1 MKMTKTTKTTRAGIL
16 LALAST
22 LPVALFAQTAPK
34 ASGTSGGITEL
45 EKFIVTE
52 SAAAAA
58 GGLMPTSRASD
69 SVFGSAKS
77 ILDIPRSVTV
87 LTPELMQKLGVRN
100 FDDVARVIPGGERP
114 NFYGVPGTPFIRG
127 DFAGTFFNGMQRA
140 FQRNEMPTSFGSL
153 DGMDI
158 VRGPAPGTYGPTQ
171 GGGDINFLPKSPYFD
186 KFRGSIRTTVGSH
199 DYFNSQLDVGGP
211 ILAFGKPMAYRISL
225 TSQNAGSY
233 YKNVKN
239 DYNSL
244 YGALKAQI
252 SPDVS
257 LFTGAE
263 YYNYK
268 SNENAGWNRVTQDL
282 LTNGNYIVGE
292 AIDRR
297 SAAAGGYVLPGA
309 VPFIGFGGAAA
320 TIGNN
325 LFDNS
330 GGAIIPPASYV
341 ATLSPQLQAL
351 LNPTTGAYTSAFFNA
366 GGKALTTKITGD
378 QVVADPGDFANAQ
391 NFLYFAD
398 LVNTRSSSL
407 TLKNQFIIDWIESEK
422 VSSYGYAFNMKQF
435 IVENKI
441 TVDQKFNGILSSLA
455 SGGSIRYSWA
465 QQLQD
470 FAAEPFSRR
479 DISQKQ
485 ISANSVILTGPQR
498 PLFGDTRNLWSQGA
512 STDLYQLA
520 LFSVGE
526 LKFSDAFSTFV
537 SARVEGASFKN
548 TIPGSYERNARRGQQ
563 VAKGGKNYYMAS
575 VNPVYKISPN
585 VSLYASGVYG
595 TALTPSQAGTVASEA
610 NFGETG
616 LVEGGVKVSL
626 LDNTLFAGLSV
637 FDSTRRRFNNFTN
650 AQDGLRSQGVELEST
665 WMVTKQF
672 SLIANYGVK
681 ETQLITRPGYRYGA
695 AQDYY
700 TPLISGGLAIDFGDA
715 TGLIAKNNPDGLFAG
730 SPQGSANLI
739 ASYDLGNG
747 IEISGG
753 PRIRGSYYHNY
764 ERSLSLPSTVI
775 WGANV
780 YYRRGQIQIM
790 LELTNI
796 TSEDYFNGSD
806 PVFASNTIITK
817 APPIQGKLNF
827 TYKF

>member
-58 GGLMPTSRASD
+58 GGLLPTSRASD

-77 ILDIPRSVTV
+77 VLDIPRSVTV

-171 GGGDINFLPKSPYFD
+171 GGGYINFLPKSPYFD

-252 SPDVS
+252 APDVS

-309 VPFIGFGGAAA
+309 GPFIGFGGAAA

-398 LVNTRSSSL
+398 LVNTRSSTL

-595 TALTPSQAGTVASEA
+595 TALTPSQGGNVSSEA

-650 AQDGLRSQGVELEST
+650 AHDGLRSQGVELEST

>member
-1 MKMTKTTKTTRAGIL
+1 MITKTIRAGIL
-16 LALAST
+16 LALAGT
-22 LPVALFAQTAPK
+22 LPSALFAQTAPK
-34 ASGTSGGITEL
+34 TSGTSGGITEL

-87 LTPELMQKLGVRN
+87 LTPELMQKLGVRS

-114 NFYGVPGTPFIRG
+114 NYYGVPGTPFIRG

-158 VRGPAPGTYGPTQ
+158 VRGPAPGNDGPTQ
-171 GGGDINFLPKSPYFD
+171 GGGYINFLPKSPYYD
-186 KFRGSIRTTVGSH
+186 KFRGSIRTTIGTY
-199 DYFNSQLDVGGP
+199 DYFNTQIDVGGP
-211 ILAFGKPMAYRISL
+211 VLAMGKPMAYRISL
-225 TSQNAGSY
+225 TNQNADSY
-233 YKNVKN
+233 YNNVKN
-239 DYNSL
+239 DYVSI
-244 YGALKAQI
+244 YGALKAQLA
-252 SPDVS
+252 SDLS

-263 YYNYK
+263 FYSYK

-282 LTNGNYIVGE
+282 INNGNYIVGE
-292 AIDRR
+292 AINQT

-309 VPFIGFGGAAA
+309 VPFIGMFAPS
-320 TIGNN
+320 IGSSS
-325 LFDNS
+325 FDNS
-330 GGAIIPPASYV
+330 GGAIVPPASYV
-341 ATLSPQLQAL
+341 ATLPPQLRAL
-351 LNPTTGAYTSAFFNA
+351 LHPTTGAYTSSFFNA
-366 GGKALTTKITGD
+366 GGKALTTKIKGN
-378 QVVADPGDFANAQ
+378 QVLADAGDFANAQ
-391 NFLYFAD
+391 NFLFFAD
-398 LVNTRSSSL
+398 VVNTRSSNL
-407 TLKNQFIIDWIESEK
+407 TLKNQFLIDWIDTEK
-422 VSSYGYAFNMKQF
+422 VSSYGYAFSMKQF
-435 IVENKI
+435 IVENKLSAE
-441 TVDQKFNGILSSLA
+441 QKFSGLLSSLTSGA
-455 SGGSIRYSWA
+455 SVRYSWA
-465 QQLQD
+465 NQLQD

-498 PLFGDTRNLWSQGA
+498 PLVGDTRNLWSQGA

-526 LKFSDAFSTFV
+526 LKFSDAFSTFF
-537 SARVEGASFKN
+537 SARIEGASFKN
-548 TIPGSYERNARRGQQ
+548 TVPGSYERSARRGQQ
-563 VAKGGKNYYMAS
+563 TAKGGKNYYMAS
-575 VNPVYKISPN
+575 VNPVYKVTPN
-585 VSLYASGVYG
+585 VSLYASGLYG
-595 TALTPSQAGTVASEA
+595 TALVPSQGGNISSEA

-650 AQDGLRSQGVELEST
+650 AQDGLRSQGVELETT
-665 WMVTKQF
+665 WMATK
-672 SLIANYGVK
+672 SLSFIANFGVK
-681 ETQLITRPGYRYGA
+681 ETQLITRPGFRFGA
-695 AQDYY
+695 TQEYY
-700 TPLISGGLAIDFGDA
+700 MPLVAGGLAVDFGDGN
-715 TGLIAKNNPDGLFAG
+715 GLIAKNNPDGLFAG

-747 IEISGG
+747 FAIGGG

-764 ERSLSLPSTVI
+764 ERTISMPSTII
-775 WGANV
+775 WNGNV
-780 YYRRGQIQIM
+780 SYRRGPISVF
-790 LELTNI
+790 LELSNI

-806 PVFASNTIITK
+806 PIFAANTIITK
-817 APPIQGKLNF
+817 GQLIEAKLNF